1 MPRMPQVGPG
11 SPTYTPLEEPADEAG
26 GEQRR
31 AGQSVGFASGTA
43 AGDRGQPAGSSATAA
58 PGPERGAPER
68 SLAEE
73 VEAKMDGRKE
83 VCGRTS
89 FDPHGNRRVA
99 WDAVIMVTILYT
111 FLIVPIRI
119 AFGSDVDLGALS
131 VFVETFT
138 FKELA
143 IDVLWTLDVA
153 VQARTGYTDSDTGWV
168 QYDKMKI
175 LKRYCKAWLCVDL
188 AAVLPS
194 LYVLVVTV
202 GGGTVGGLLQH
213 GALRLIKT
221 LRLCDG
227 SSVRVKTWLLGK
239 VNTAA
244 EAQKVQ
250 SRIPELVVNS
260 AAWLSVVFCITHILA
275 CLWCARPNTSRGR
288 ALSRLP
294 QCMCGA
300 AQVRCWQRRRVAGIG
315 RPRAGLGLTGELGRE
330 RDRAHAVDAILLLV
344 ADDHHDR
351 RIRRRSCEHKPRYAA
366 PGTLTTSGVL
376 SLMAACVV
384 QRWCLR
390 ASRKWSA

>member
-43 AGDRGQPAGSSATAA
+43 AGDRGQPADSSVTAA

-83 VCGRTS
+83 VCGRAS

-168 QYDKMKI
+168 VYDKRKI
-175 LKRYCKAWLCVDL
+175 LKRYCKAWLWVDL

-194 LYVLVVTV
+194 LYVVAVTI

-227 SSVRVKTWLLGK
+227 SSARVKSWLLNK
-239 VNTAA
+239 VVNAA

-275 CLWCARPNTSRGR
+275 CLWCASPDTSRGR
-288 ALSRLP
+288 ALSRLT
-294 QCMCGA
+294 QCMCNA

-366 PGTLTTSGVL
+366 PGTLT
-376 SLMAACVV
+376 
-384 QRWCLR
+384 
-390 ASRKWSA
+390 AS